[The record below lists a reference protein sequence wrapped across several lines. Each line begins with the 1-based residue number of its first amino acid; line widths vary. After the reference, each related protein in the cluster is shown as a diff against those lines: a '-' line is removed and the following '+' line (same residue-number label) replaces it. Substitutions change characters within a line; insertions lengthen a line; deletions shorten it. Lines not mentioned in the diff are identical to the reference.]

1 MNLEELMLNVDQQI
15 IINAPAA
22 AVFEGML
29 KRLAEE
35 NVRPDGV
42 PMPMVLE
49 RWPGGR
55 WYRDL
60 GENSGH
66 LWGFVQVIKAP
77 QILEIYGPLFMSYPV
92 SGHLQIRLEEISEG
106 TQVSLRHRALG
117 QIEEAHRE
125 GVTQGWDHYLN
136 SIKTDSEA

>member
-1 MNLEELMLNVDQQI
+1 MLNVDQKI
-15 IINAPAA
+15 VINAPVA
-22 AVFEGML
+22 AVFEGTL
-29 KRLAEE
+29 RRLAEE

-66 LWGFVQVIKAP
+66 HWGFVQVIKVP
-77 QILEIYGPLFMSYPV
+77 YLLEIYGPLFMSYPV
-92 SGHLQIRLEEISEG
+92 SGHLQIQLEEISEG
-106 TQVSLRHRALG
+106 TRVSLRHRALG
-117 QIEEAHRE
+117 QIEDAHRE
-125 GVTQGWDHYLN
+125 GVTQGWEYYLN
-136 SIKTDSEA
+136 SIKADSEA